1 MPCITARC
9 RRTRSRSDPESAHS
23 GLVEELRGGSRV
35 PARPLTTA
43 LHQACGGHGSARRCQ
58 QSASLRLGTRSSRL
72 FLNRACAAA
81 YPVSQADYAPFD
93 FLQGALP
100 VSVVLPRRL
109 DQVGNRLQLGNDL
122 ATCHRTSSSSPP
134 STQSVGGDNRR
145 TSRLSRTCQSP

>member
-9 RRTRSRSDPESAHS
+9 RRTRSRSDPESAIAAS
-23 GLVEELRGGSRV
+23 SRNSAAV
-35 PARPLTTA
+35 AAYPPRPLTTA

-100 VSVVLPRRL
+100 VSVVLPHRL
-109 DQVGNRLQLGNDL
+109 DQVGDRLQLGNDL
-122 ATCHRTSSSSPP
+122 ATCHRSSSSSPP